1 MSSYQPSVNYYSIII
16 QQSFIYNNILTGISV
31 LRPRHSRG
39 QLVKKSLAEFRV
51 RRRES
56 IIICFLPR
64 HVRGRKHF
72 ARSERRIVRYQ
83 RTTEA
88 QNAAKLSRKSG
99 KATFSTVSAAAAID
113 YSGCFLCS
121 GATSRKVSIPRRTV
135 SCSGNAPLE
144 HTHLKRYAFA
154 RLSCKTPCG
163 IINHRK

>member
-1 MSSYQPSVNYYSIII
+1 MLSFLTVGKSILFDGLSKKPRRVLPARGTRHP
-16 QQSFIYNNILTGISV
+16 QGGRAASGCPGRPQAANNFN
-31 LRPRHSRG
+31 R
-39 QLVKKSLAEFRV
+39 
-51 RRRES
+51 
-56 IIICFLPR
+56 FLPR

-99 KATFSTVSAAAAID
+99 KATFSTVSAAVAID
-113 YSGCFLCS
+113 CSGCFLCS
-121 GATSRKVSIPRRTV
+121 GASSRKVSIPRRTV
-135 SCSGNAPLE
+135 SCSGNAPFAQ
-144 HTHLKRYAFA
+144 THSKRYAFA